1 MDNSVT
7 VCRTAGPAVLDVQLR
22 GAAGD
27 LGGRRPRRAE
37 AAADGA
43 LVQGRGARDQ
53 VLHARQRGQAE
64 PGLHVGDGEESLQH
78 QGRVEEERQQSFIT
92 YYACTNSFYSIL
104 VCFLGFSVFYQ
115 FLMNNDTEKLHPWLA
130 TLTMSKM

>member
-1 MDNSVT
+1 MDNPVT
-7 VCRTAGPAVLDVQLR
+7 VFRTAGPAVLDVQLR
-22 GAAGD
+22 RAAGD

-64 PGLHVGDGEESLQH
+64 PGLRATDGEESLQH
-78 QGRVEEERQQSFIT
+78 QGRIEEEEQQQSFTT
-92 YYACTNSFYSIL
+92 YFSCLYIIHWDFLSVINLSAIQNIL
-104 VCFLGFSVFYQ
+104 CDHDNVNQ
-115 FLMNNDTEKLHPWLA
+115 M
-130 TLTMSKM
+130 

>member
-1 MDNSVT
+1 MDNPMT
-7 VCRTAGPAVLDVQLR
+7 VFRTAGPAVLDVQLR
-22 GAAGD
+22 RAAGD

-64 PGLHVGDGEESLQH
+64 PGLHAGDGEESLQH
-78 QGRVEEERQQSFIT
+78 QGRVEEEERQQSFVT
-92 YYACTNSFYSIL
+92 DHACT
-104 VCFLGFSVFYQ
+104 
-115 FLMNNDTEKLHPWLA
+115 
-130 TLTMSKM
+130 